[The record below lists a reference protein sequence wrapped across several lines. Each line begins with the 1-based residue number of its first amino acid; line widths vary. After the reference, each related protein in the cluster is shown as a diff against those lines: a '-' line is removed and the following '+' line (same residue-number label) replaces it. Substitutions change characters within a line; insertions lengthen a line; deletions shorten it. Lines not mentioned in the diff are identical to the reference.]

1 LLKQRHQHFV
11 RTSTSVDKLQQQ
23 QQRIKPAA
31 VNDIDIAT
39 KDVLDLSTLFLPPV
53 LELPHHKSKE
63 DPLPGLLQTAEQLRT
78 CIKHRCQHG
87 EAVCAVCG
95 RYLPLLTKG
104 AGKAQEQATWDSMP
118 VLEIPHLQ
126 LLAANGPKT
135 EEMPR
140 HALTT
145 VTIDGAVY
153 CLEPAGI
160 TVPPGEAMAASALPQ
175 HRTSVAYWAP
185 ALQHTTEYST
195 GSRCLLVT
203 QNPYR
208 PATYPAHKPLH
219 CYHHLLPAAHR

>member
-1 LLKQRHQHFV
+1 M
-11 RTSTSVDKLQQQ
+11 QQQ
-23 QQRIKPAA
+23 QHKQQQRQQRIKPAA

-39 KDVLDLSTLFLPPV
+39 KDVQDLSALLLAPV
-53 LELPHHKSKE
+53 LELLHHTSKE
-63 DPLPGLLQTAEQLRT
+63 DPLPDMLQAALQLRA

-87 EAVCAVCG
+87 KAVCAVCG

-145 VTIDGAVY
+145 VTINGAVY

-160 TVPPGEAMAASALPQ
+160 TVPPGEAMAASALRQ
-175 HRTSVAYWAP
+175 HRTSVASWAS
-185 ALQHTTEYST
+185 ALQHTTEYGT
-195 GSRCLLVT
+195 GSRCLLET
-203 QNPYR
+203 QDQCR
-208 PATYPAHKPLH
+208 PAIYPAHKPLH
-219 CYHHLLPAAHR
+219 